1 MLKIRKIG
9 GEKFLRG
16 LKIDIP
22 HVGYEEE
29 VLISENIYAILS
41 IGKKRDNVSSEQ
53 KEPPGAATP
62 GGSS

>member
-1 MLKIRKIG
+1 M
-9 GEKFLRG
+9 RG